1 MKRNIT
7 MRLYL
12 ALLLKP
18 GSYVWGRR
26 AGLRGEHSSHRTN
39 CRTSLQELSQLNHA
53 FRKVTD

>member
-26 AGLRGEHSSHRTN
+26 AVV
-39 CRTSLQELSQLNHA
+39 
-53 FRKVTD
+53 KVEAKSWT